1 MGIWLYRCRE
11 IIAAVIYTGQ
21 FAAGTGWLVYIYTVH
36 IPMHL
41 WPSLDLA
48 LCNVFST
55 WAMKAEPE
63 TTDLRL
69 IENCGK
75 TVKSRK
81 CQKILSH
88 FRHVNRKYGKIR
100 EYNKISSNPP
110 FFVGGGV
117 VLTYNNVSAYNDRQ
131 SDVLMV
137 LLTATLGLRVVWQIQ
152 A

>member
-1 MGIWLYRCRE
+1 
-11 IIAAVIYTGQ
+11 
-21 FAAGTGWLVYIYTVH
+21 
-36 IPMHL
+36 
-41 WPSLDLA
+41 
-48 LCNVFST
+48 
-55 WAMKAEPE
+55 MKAEPE

-100 EYNKISSNPP
+100 EDNKISSNPP

-117 VLTYNNVSAYNDRQ
+117 VLTYDNVSAYND
-131 SDVLMV
+131 
-137 LLTATLGLRVVWQIQ
+137 
-152 A
+152 